1 MKKRIMAMLLV
12 LTLALC
18 TLPICA
24 LAADSRE
31 STPITPNTTTLYYIN
46 ADSVNLR
53 SGPGTSY
60 SSGGQVNKND
70 TLILSP
76 VDGTFVY
83 YGDGYK
89 WYRVTMTSGQ
99 CSGRCG
105 YVVWTYVSSK
115 QVSSL
120 D

>member
-1 MKKRIMAMLLV
+1 MKKRIIAMLLV

-18 TLPICA
+18 ALPICA
-24 LAADSRE
+24 LAAA
-31 STPITPNTTTLYYIN
+31 PIEDDGIAPNYVTLYYIN

-70 TLILSP
+70 TLILNSSS
-76 VDGTFVY
+76 GTFVY

-99 CSGRCG
+99 CSGQGG
-105 YVVWTYVSSK
+105 YVVSSYVSSK